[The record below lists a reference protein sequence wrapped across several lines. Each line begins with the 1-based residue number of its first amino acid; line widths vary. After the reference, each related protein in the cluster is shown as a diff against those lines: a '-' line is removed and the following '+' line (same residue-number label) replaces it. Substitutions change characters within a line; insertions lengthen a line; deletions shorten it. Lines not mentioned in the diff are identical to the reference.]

1 MSLERKALYLRIKEA
16 RIEQLEAELRREDRI
31 EQLEAEL
38 RSKDSKEARNEEM
51 EAELMSKEATLR
63 GREARALL
71 ASFPVIPL
79 TPSGSVR
86 SL

>member
-16 RIEQLEAELRREDRI
+16 RIELLEAELRREDRI

-51 EAELMSKEATLR
+51 LNS
-63 GREARALL
+63 
-71 ASFPVIPL
+71 
-79 TPSGSVR
+79 
-86 SL
+86 